1 VASASSSSGCFFI
14 VALASLALVMGTT
27 IPTPLYT
34 LYKAEFNL
42 TPILITVIYSAY
54 AIVVVPA
61 LFLLGPLGDKY
72 GRKPLLLTATVIGM
86 AGLLFLGFAQSIAWL
101 IAGRVLQGI
110 AIGISLG
117 NATAALVEFEPN
129 SDRKRANRAAGTS
142 LFLGIT
148 FGPIIGGVLGQYG
161 PMPLLLPY
169 LINLGLLVVSFVL
182 LSRIKEEHQAPPN
195 APLIYKPMVPQGK
208 SAVFFS
214 SSVAGGLVFAMS
226 GLYFSL
232 APTFVETGLKIDNV
246 AVGGVIV
253 SVMVLVATVVQFFG
267 ADMAPKKLMA
277 IGQLC
282 LIAGLGVLVFSEVA
296 SSLAVLLIGVIISG
310 VGYGAAFHGA
320 VATINSI
327 APKDQR
333 GNVTSSFYAICY
345 LLLALPTIGIGFVT
359 QAENLAFAIAFFS
372 AIVIAVT
379 AAHLLWVATKGRKI
393 EF

>member
-1 VASASSSSGCFFI
+1 
-14 VALASLALVMGTT
+14 MGTT

-169 LINLGLLVVSFVL
+169 LINLGLLVASFVL

-208 SAVFFS
+208 SAVFLS

-359 QAENLAFAIAFFS
+359 HAENLAFAIAFFS